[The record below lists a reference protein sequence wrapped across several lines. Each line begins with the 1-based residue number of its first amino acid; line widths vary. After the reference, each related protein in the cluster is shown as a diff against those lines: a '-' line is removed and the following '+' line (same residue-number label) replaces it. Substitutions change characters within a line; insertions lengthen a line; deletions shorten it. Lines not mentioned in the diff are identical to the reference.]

1 MPNRNQISD
10 NLYSGSLKKT
20 ATPTNVAARNLQD
33 LLDSNLAAKQ
43 MRMGIAPD
51 VQRTIPGISAWDV
64 VLDALK
70 QDATNIGKGIKTGVD
85 NLGKTMRLPHGS
97 PPEAYKSV
105 TDATLATMGLGYGP
119 AVGRMAMGARPSSS
133 TLNIFAGPM
142 SRKANTDALKKAED
156 MTKSG
161 KSRDQIWQETG
172 WFKDKDGWKYEI
184 DDSKSQFFN
193 QSGARDVGE
202 SLTHGQLYSNYPDV
216 SGIPVKTL
224 SDPNAGASY
233 AYKTPSRSEKISL
246 NTNREAGDIKSSLLH
261 EVQHSI
267 QDRENFA
274 KGGSLQSAP
283 GAKVWAN
290 KQTMDE
296 LGGRRVL
303 NKFDEAHKE
312 VMELHSVQRI
322 NNFRSIKKPRNL
334 LNTMDWY
341 KYSDQVRREL
351 GPMPK
356 RSGESKQK
364 WIADAGNFIADK
376 LQFEHFTNFP
386 VGDKFGKYGYG
397 YKFDSDKKALKNH
410 LKRAEY
416 ALDKFDRPQIQR
428 IRKADEGIKSA
439 QSSNKDLS
447 RKEKYEI
454 YRRLAGEAEARNVQ
468 ARMDYTPEQ
477 RKARP
482 PWKTLDVSE
491 DELIFSKYY

>member
-1 MPNRNQISD
+1 MSD
-10 NLYSGSLKKT
+10 SLYSGNLRPPSSPKN
-20 ATPTNVAARNLQD
+20 AAARNLQD

-51 VQRTIPGISAWDV
+51 VRNTTPGLSTWDG
-64 VLDALK
+64 ALRALRR
-70 QDATNIGKGIKTGVD
+70 DATKIGGDIKTGFD
-85 NLGKTMRLPHGS
+85 NLGTGMRLPWGS
-97 PPEAYKSV
+97 PPEAYNAV
-105 TDATLATMGLGYGP
+105 TNAAMATMGLGYGP
-119 AVGRMAMGARPSSS
+119 AVGKMAMGARPSPS

-202 SLTHGQLYSNYPDV
+202 SLTHGKLYSNYPDV
-216 SGIPVKTL
+216 SGIPVRTS
-224 SDPNAGASY
+224 SDPNVGASY
-233 AYKTPSRSEKISL
+233 AYKAPGRSEKISL
-246 NTNREAGDIKSSLLH
+246 NTNREAGNIKSSLLH

-283 GAKVWAN
+283 SVKVLAN
-290 KQTMDE
+290 KQTMNE

-312 VMELHSVQRI
+312 VMELHSVERI

-386 VGDKFGKYGYG
+386 VGDKFAKYRYG

-410 LKRAEY
+410 LNRAEY
-416 ALDKFDRPQIQR
+416 ALNKFDRPQIQK
-428 IRKADEGIKSA
+428 IRKAEEGIKSA

-447 RKEKYEI
+447 REEKYEI
-454 YRRLAGEAEARNVQ
+454 YRRLAGESEARNVQ
-468 ARMDYTPEQ
+468 TRMDYTPEQ
-477 RKARP
+477 RKATP
-482 PWKTLDVSE
+482 PWKTLDVPE